1 MEYCAASDMLP
12 EPVLQLKHRLSQDC
26 NIVDE
31 TLSSSMTGKN
41 ALLLQRK
48 GYGDRVIAAVARSIS
63 ESSGLSM
70 LLELNVADNR
80 LSTGA
85 VVELCKAARSLDR
98 LEIFDISYNQ
108 VSSRSVFST
117 ITNQRRS

>member
-12 EPVLQLKHRLSQDC
+12 EPVLQLKHRLTQDC
-26 NIVDE
+26 NVVDE
-31 TLSSSMTGKN
+31 TLSSYMTGKN

-63 ESSGLSM
+63 ESSGLGM

-98 LEIFDISYNQ
+98 LETFDISYNQ
-108 VSSRSVFST
+108 VRNQYVIAT
-117 ITNQRRS
+117 LTN